1 MLVIRLTRIGKKNA
15 PHFRIVVQEKLRAP
29 SSAYIDNVGTY
40 NPLTDPT
47 TVTLKEDAIKDW
59 ISKGAQPSNTVW
71 NLLVEKGVVK
81 GKKRKSVSVKKK
93 KGSEEEKKEGAK
105 PAEGGDKPA
114 ETPEVK
120 TEAPKTE
127 EPKPEELKKEEPK
140 PEEKKPEE
148 APKTEEKPAEEPK
161 KEEKKEEKS
170 E

>member
-40 NPLTDPT
+40 NPLTDPA

-81 GKKRKSVSVKKK
+81 GEKRKSVSVKKR
-93 KGSEEEKKEGAK
+93 KGSEEEKKEGEK
-105 PAEGGDKPA
+105 PAEGGDKPT
-114 ETPEVK
+114 ETPE
-120 TEAPKTE
+120 A
-127 EPKPEELKKEEPK
+127 KPEEKKEETKPEEVKKEEPK

-161 KEEKKEEKS
+161 KEEKKEEKA